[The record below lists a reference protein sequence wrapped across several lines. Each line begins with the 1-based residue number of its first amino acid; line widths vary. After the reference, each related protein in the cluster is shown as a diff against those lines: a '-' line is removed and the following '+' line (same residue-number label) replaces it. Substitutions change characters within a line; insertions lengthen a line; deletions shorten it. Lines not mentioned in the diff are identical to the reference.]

1 VIDDESSLD
10 NSFTQNV
17 SQQIREMEERGEI
30 IRNLEQ
36 QLDYNKL
43 RKNYSKSVQSPEK
56 IEKFKKREAIA
67 REK

>member
-1 VIDDESSLD
+1 
-10 NSFTQNV
+10 
-17 SQQIREMEERGEI
+17 MEERGEI

>member
-1 VIDDESSLD
+1 MIDDESSLD